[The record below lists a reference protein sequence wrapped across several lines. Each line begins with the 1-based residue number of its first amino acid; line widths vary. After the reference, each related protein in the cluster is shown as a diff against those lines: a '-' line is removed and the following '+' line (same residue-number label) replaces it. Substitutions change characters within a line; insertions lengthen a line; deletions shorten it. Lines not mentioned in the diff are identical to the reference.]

1 MRNETMFRHPIQ
13 PYRIKG
19 KVITT
24 THNNGCCVLLFLFC
38 NACYAG
44 SHDGNIGTN

>member
-1 MRNETMFRHPIQ
+1 MRSETMFRHPIQ

-24 THNNGCCVLLFLFC
+24 TVVVFCFFFFLPG
-38 NACYAG
+38 YQEPG
-44 SHDGNIGTN
+44 RSTQYKIL

>member
-24 THNNGCCVLLFLFC
+24 TVVVFC
-38 NACYAG
+38 FFFFAMRVMQVTMTG
-44 SHDGNIGTN
+44 I

>member
-1 MRNETMFRHPIQ
+1 MRNETIFKHYVQ

-24 THNNGCCVLLFLFC
+24 TVVVLRFSFFPGYQGMGRSTRYKIL
-38 NACYAG
+38 
-44 SHDGNIGTN
+44 